1 MKKSIFT
8 IFGIALT
15 LFSCSVSQNTV
26 AQETS
31 DLDKTAIK
39 KSMIKALE
47 WQEAH
52 PIFAIDPTDWTAGAY
67 YTGVARAHKATKNMM
82 YMAYLKN
89 QAVKNNWQT
98 YTRLHHADDVAIS
111 YSYLY
116 ISKAEK
122 RRNFADLEPT
132 KKFLDAHLYE
142 DDVWKQGTRKN
153 EMGQTILWWWCDALF
168 MAPPVLNLYAKYTNQ
183 PKYLDEMHKFYMQTY
198 NQLYDKE
205 ENLFARDMR
214 FVWKGNKNDLK
225 EENGKKIFWSRG
237 NGWVLGGL
245 SLILDDMPK
254 DYKHRD
260 FYVNLYKKM
269 AARILELQHE
279 DGLWRTS
286 LLSPESYNHG
296 EVSGSGF
303 YTFALA
309 WGINNGLLD
318 KKHTPAVKKAWKAL
332 AACQHEDGRV
342 GWVQNIG
349 ASPEP
354 ASADSW
360 QNFGTGA
367 FLMAGSEVL
376 KLKN

>member
-1 MKKSIFT
+1 MKRLLNILIVAFV
-8 IFGIALT
+8 LV
-15 LFSCSVSQNTV
+15 SCSAKQPLV
-26 AQETS
+26 AQTKI
-31 DLDKTAIK
+31 DKESVKAA
-39 KSMIKALE
+39 MIKALE

-52 PIFAIDPTDWTAGAY
+52 PIFAIHPTDWTAGAY
-67 YTGVARAHKATKNMM
+67 YTGVSRAHKATKDMM

-98 YTRLHHADDVAIS
+98 YNRLYHADDVAIS

-116 ISKAEK
+116 ISKAE
-122 RRNFADLEPT
+122 RRNNFVDLEPT
-132 KKFLDAHLYE
+132 QKFLDVHLFE
-142 DDVWKQGTRKN
+142 DDNWKSGKN
-153 EMGQTILWWWCDALF
+153 PGAEGKSILWWWCDALF
-168 MAPPVLNLYAKYTNQ
+168 MAPPVINLYAKYTNQ

-214 FVWKGNKNDLK
+214 YVWQGNDKDTK
-225 EENGKKIFWSRG
+225 EPNGKKVFWSRG
-237 NGWVLGGL
+237 NGWVIGGL
-245 SLILDDMPK
+245 ALLLDDMPK
-254 DYKHRD
+254 DYEHRS
-260 FYVNLYKKM
+260 FYENLYKEM
-269 AARILELQHE
+269 AAKILSLQPE

-286 LLSPESYNHG
+286 LLSPEYYNHG

-318 KKHTPAVKKAWKAL
+318 KKHTPAVKKAWNAL

-349 ASPEP
+349 AFPEP
-354 ASADSW
+354 ASKDSW

-367 FLMAGSEVL
+367 FLMAGSEIL